1 MPSLA
6 EALRHDHDHG
16 VGASLHEK
24 KTRWVVALTFAMMT
38 GELVFGY
45 LTGSLALTADG
56 WHMAT
61 HVGALGLGS
70 LAYWYA
76 RTHTREAAFSFG
88 TGKVHAL
95 AGYTSAIVL
104 AVIALWMFY
113 ESGLRLA
120 NPVVVDFRDAI
131 GVSALALLTNLLS
144 VRLLH
149 VDHGHESVGHDHA
162 HAGEQRPDHPNPH
175 EGHHHEPQ
183 SAPRDHVD
191 PNLRASYLHVLA
203 DTVTSVLTILALLG
217 GRYLGWERLDPIVGI
232 IGGVVILRWSLF
244 LCRDAAAQLLDMVP
258 STELAARLRGHLE
271 ALPGTEVVDLHVWQI
286 GPSARACLATV
297 ISETDRSPLDYAS
310 ELRRRDR
317 LAHVTVEVHRGQAV

>member
-1 MPSLA
+1 MTVRVFRHVWGSGSAPGASWYHGAMSVLS

-16 VGASLHEK
+16 LGVPQHES
-24 KTRWVVALTFAMMT
+24 KTRWVVVLTFTMMI
-38 GELVFGY
+38 GELVAGG

-76 RTHTREAAFSFG
+76 RTHAREAAFSFG

-113 ESGLRLA
+113 ESSLRLA

-131 GVSALALLTNLLS
+131 GVSVLALLTNLLS

-149 VDHGHESVGHDHA
+149 VDRGHEHVSYDHA
-162 HAGEQRPDHPNPH
+162 HAREQ
-175 EGHHHEPQ
+175 
-183 SAPRDHVD
+183 
-191 PNLRASYLHVLA
+191 L
-203 DTVTSVLTILALLG
+203 
-217 GRYLGWERLDPIVGI
+217 
-232 IGGVVILRWSLF
+232 
-244 LCRDAAAQLLDMVP
+244 
-258 STELAARLRGHLE
+258 
-271 ALPGTEVVDLHVWQI
+271 
-286 GPSARACLATV
+286 
-297 ISETDRSPLDYAS
+297 
-310 ELRRRDR
+310 
-317 LAHVTVEVHRGQAV
+317 